1 MPTATR
7 STPSLITFHTNPIF
21 FFIKYIHDAIS
32 NGLLVF
38 IEETQMK
45 IDFDSIVKAAAATIN
60 EKDVQFAAH
69 EVECQINGRAWNMNR
84 PLNMIA
90 YEDQQ

>member
-1 MPTATR
+1 
-7 STPSLITFHTNPIF
+7 
-21 FFIKYIHDAIS
+21 
-32 NGLLVF
+32 
-38 IEETQMK
+38 MK